1 MNCVSLLR
9 FNVVCD
15 KESGERGASDC
26 GQLSCQLHACTCS
39 ACAPP
44 GVVIEGDTAGVHMSL
59 SLPCTFIVFLCTQE
73 YLTLPLNCRLSTL
86 QPARDLVNVYVHF
99 ETGVYGHA
107 HASADQA
114 IHKWSHKTATR
125 IMQGLAC
132 NFMQVPPMPHGHQRW
147 VHQPRV
153 PSTNAHLL
161 FHSARAQRP

>member
-9 FNVVCD
+9 CNVVCD

-26 GQLSCQLHACTCS
+26 GQLSCQVHACTCS

-44 GVVIEGDTAGVHMSL
+44 GVVSEGNTAVVHISL
-59 SLPCTFIVFLCTQE
+59 SPPCNFIVFLCKQE
-73 YLTLPLNCRLSTL
+73 YLKLLLNCRLSTL
-86 QPARDLVNVYVHF
+86 QPARDLVKVYVHF

-107 HASADQA
+107 GQA
-114 IHKWSHKTATR
+114 IYKWSLKTAAR

-153 PSTNAHLL
+153 HSTSAHLL
-161 FHSARAQRP
+161 SHSARAQRP